1 MDSYE
6 HLNWVQGSKKAL
18 RDKLYSS
25 ENTQGRVILV
35 GQYFRYIG
43 WWLSV
48 NKSALVGSLSSAKDR
63 LLYANAYLVQYS

>member
-1 MDSYE
+1 MICDKFKMNSYE

-35 GQYFRYIG
+35 GILISDILIDGFLLIRVL
-43 WWLSV
+43 LS
-48 NKSALVGSLSSAKDR
+48 GH
-63 LLYANAYLVQYS
+63 